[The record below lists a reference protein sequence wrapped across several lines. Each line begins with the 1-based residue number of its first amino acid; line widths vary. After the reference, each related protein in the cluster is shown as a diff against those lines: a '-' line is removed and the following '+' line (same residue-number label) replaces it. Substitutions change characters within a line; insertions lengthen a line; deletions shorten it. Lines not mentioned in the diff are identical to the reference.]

1 MLYLLEMTIC
11 WSWTFDINPLLYF
24 AYFVIHPL
32 FWRETKERTAKRRES
47 AFDVV
52 FFSAHDMRVDGQ
64 SSRDAERN
72 RYKLRELHTYME
84 IVNSSLNLFFLLLFG
99 FVCVGCCCCCFLP
112 LSFSQVDRVGSHSK
126 DKPVDASFLLSLFT
140 RAAFFWV
147 LCCCHRIGRAPPF
160 FRDWRRDASFSP
172 SHFYYKSYT
181 FSNRASFFIFVLFFL
196 LFSISFDP
204 TL

>member
-1 MLYLLEMTIC
+1 MLILNFWYQSLVVFCVFCHTSTILAR
-11 WSWTFDINPLLYF
+11 D
-24 AYFVIHPL
+24 
-32 FWRETKERTAKRRES
+32 KRAHCKKKGISFRCC
-47 AFDVV
+47 

-64 SSRDAERN
+64 SNRDAERN

-160 FRDWRRDASFSP
+160 GSFFRDWRRDASFSP